1 MGCLEDAE
9 PGVAPRDA
17 LERDI
22 VQVLEDRVALLLV
35 NEDEDDV
42 GEDGDESVE
51 FTVEPVGVVDEVV
64 GEELQE
70 LDLVRVLNEGEGN
83 GVREDLADS
92 VALVHC
98 HLLGQICD

>member
-17 LERDI
+17 LERDV

-35 NEDEDDV
+35 NEDENDV
-42 GEDGDESVE
+42 GEDGDKGVE
-51 FTVEPVGVVDEVV
+51 FTVEPVGVIDEVV
-64 GEELQE
+64 SEELQE
-70 LDLVRVLNEGEGN
+70 LDLVRVLNEGEGD
-83 GVREDLADS
+83 GVREDLAYS
-92 VALVHC
+92 VVLVHC